1 MAKRDSRSTPRAW
14 RPARTPIQGV
24 RAKLGNLEC
33 TVANLS
39 STGAMLR
46 SRVEAP
52 VGREMHLMLELA
64 PRSVATRVRVVRC
77 ESIEVD
83 LPGEAVWRRKDYTL
97 GVTFLEST
105 SELAGAIRSI
115 TKLLTGIES
124 TEPRVLVLGKDDEVS
139 RLIEKT
145 LTGSDYMPR
154 ILTHPRYAVSTV
166 KRIGAKAVI
175 VNLEVDRE
183 FSARSVFDN
192 LRADPAT
199 VRLPIII
206 CARQAWLQST
216 HRTYINDK
224 RLRLLLVPFTPE
236 ELVLT
241 LDKALDEGK

>member
-1 MAKRDSRSTPRAW
+1 MAKRSSRTTPRAW

-24 RAKLGNLEC
+24 RAKLGSLEC

-52 VGREMHLMLELA
+52 VGHEMSLLFELI
-64 PRSVATRVRVVRC
+64 PRSVAARVRVVRC
-77 ESIEVD
+77 ESIEVG
-83 LPGEAVWRRKDYTL
+83 LPGEAVWRQKDYAL

-105 SELAGAIRSI
+105 GELAAAIRSVV
-115 TKLLTGIES
+115 KQLTGIEHS
-124 TEPRVLVLGKDDEVS
+124 EPRVLVLGKDDDVS

-145 LTGSDYMPR
+145 LMSFDYMPR
-154 ILTHPRYAVSTV
+154 VLTHPRYAISTV

-175 VNLEVDRE
+175 VNLEIDRE

-199 VRLPIII
+199 ARLPIII
-206 CARQAWLQST
+206 CARQGWLQST
-216 HRTYINDK
+216 HRSYISDK

-241 LDKALDEGK
+241 LDRALDESK